1 MIRIGVSG
9 WSFDEW
15 KDGFYAEVPKR
26 LWLQH
31 YASHF
36 PTVEVNY
43 TFRRTMSATT
53 AATWRELVGP
63 DFRFAV
69 KAHQRITHTK
79 RLRDPAENLPHF
91 LASLEPLGDQLG
103 PVLFQTAPHL
113 PRDDERLTAFL
124 AALPA
129 WLTAVFEVRNETWDD
144 PAVHALLR
152 GAGAGWVISETDEL
166 AAPEVISGP
175 VVYLRL
181 RKQEYTE
188 SDLAAWAERL
198 VATEAESVWAY
209 VKHEDDSPRLAARLA
224 GLVASVGR

>member
-15 KDGFYAEVPKR
+15 KEGFYAGVPKR
-26 LWLQH
+26 LWLEH

-53 AATWRELVGP
+53 AANWRELCGP
-63 DFRFAV
+63 DFRFAI

-79 RLRDPAENLPHF
+79 RLKDPAENLPHF
-91 LASLEPLGDQLG
+91 LQSLEPLGDQLG
-103 PVLFQTAPHL
+103 PVLFQLPPHL
-113 PRDDERLTAFL
+113 PRDDDRLRGFL

-129 WLTAVFEVRNETWDD
+129 DLSPVFEFRNESWSE
-144 PAVHALLR
+144 PAVHEILR
-152 GAGAGWVISETDEL
+152 DAGAGWVISETDE
-166 AAPEVISGP
+166 AVAPEIITGP

-181 RKQEYTE
+181 RKQDYSE
-188 SDLAAWAERL
+188 SDLAAWSDRL
-198 VATEAESVWAY
+198 VGMEAGSIWVY
-209 VKHEDDSPRLAARLA
+209 VKHEEDSPRLAARLTE
-224 GLVASVGR
+224 LVTDARR

>member
-9 WSFDEW
+9 WSFEEW
-15 KDGFYAEVPKR
+15 KETFYAGVPKR

-31 YASHF
+31 YATSF

-79 RLRDPAENLPHF
+79 RLKDPTENLPHF

-103 PVLFQTAPHL
+103 PVLFQLPPHL
-113 PRDDERLTAFL
+113 PRDDSRLEAFL
-124 AALPA
+124 AALPDS
-129 WLTAVFEVRNETWDD
+129 LTAVFEFRNESWSD
-144 PAVHALLR
+144 PAVLDILR
-152 GAGAGWVISETDEL
+152 QAGAGWVISETDEVE
-166 AAPEVISGP
+166 APDIITGP

-181 RKQEYTE
+181 RKQEYSE
-188 SDLAAWAERL
+188 ADLAAWAERL
-198 VATEAESVWAY
+198 VGLEAASVWAY
-209 VKHEDDSPRLAARLA
+209 VKHEEDSPRLAARLTE
-224 GLVASVGR
+224 LVGSASR